1 MAKIN
6 EPDAASDKPFGGRIR
21 RYAKV
26 TSTMGGL
33 AARVAGERYLG
44 WDINREKHAA
54 DLRQALGGLKGPIM
68 KVAQILSTIP
78 DALPPEYAQELAGL
92 QADAPAMGWLFT
104 KRRMAAELGAEW
116 QKKFSSFSRD
126 AVSAASLGQV
136 HQAVGHDATSLAVKL
151 QYPDMHSAIEADL
164 KQLKLLFQLYER
176 YDSAIST
183 SDIYDELS
191 DRLLEEL
198 DYRREAMNMQLYQH
212 MLAEE
217 KKVQVP
223 SSIPELSTNRLLTM
237 NWLEGK
243 KLMPFLETN
252 PDQQSRNEL
261 AKTMFR
267 VWYVPFYYYGVIH
280 GDPHLGNYS
289 ISKDHSINLMDFG
302 SIRLFRPQFV
312 AGVIELYKALR
323 DNNRDQAVDAYERWG
338 FVGLDNEAVDV
349 LNMWAEFIYAPLLED
364 RVRPIQQMR
373 GGSAGRE
380 LAGKVHTELKRIGG
394 IKPPREFVLMD
405 RAAVG
410 LGSVFMHLGAEVNWH
425 ELFHDLIDD
434 FSLDTLTAR
443 QAEAA
448 IKVGLPKS
456 LIATPPL

>member
-116 QKKFSSFSRD
+116 KEKFSSFSRD

-434 FSLDTLTAR
+434 FSLDTLTTR